1 MPQQIIWSHFAENDF
16 ANIPDYLDRNLDR
29 KVETA
34 RSSTETGKNHSTTK
48 WTALN

>member
-34 RSSTETGKNHSTTK
+34 RSSTEDWQKSQHHEMDST
-48 WTALN
+48 